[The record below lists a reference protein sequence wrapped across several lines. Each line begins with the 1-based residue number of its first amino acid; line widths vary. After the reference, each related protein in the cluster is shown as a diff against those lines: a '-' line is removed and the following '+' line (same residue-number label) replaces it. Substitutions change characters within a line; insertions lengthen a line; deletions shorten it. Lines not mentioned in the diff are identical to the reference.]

1 MQSHKRYVS
10 AQLLSLLLQYLED
23 QPEALRALLDKTGLR
38 PDGEFDPHTRISV
51 DAVCETVSALSSRLN
66 LQNGLRL
73 AQRPGPYRNN
83 TLLMSILSHCGTL
96 DKAVEK
102 LAQYH
107 DIASDSIRLRLRR
120 GADGAALEWQ
130 ADLPL
135 DRQTERI
142 FVEAAVAASVEMFR
156 ELTAGQARPACVR
169 FAYPAPPDPAEY
181 ESFFRCPVLFER
193 EQTSVTLDFSTLR
206 LPIAM
211 SDANLLSVLEEYAGA
226 LLRDVNGEL
235 RDQVY
240 KFIRES
246 ILRGQDTSAGTAARR
261 FAMSVRTLQ
270 SRLHAEGAS
279 YRGLLESAKKDIAIQ
294 ALRQGKLPL
303 YDIAFLLG
311 YSEQSA
317 FNHAYKRWTGQSPR
331 QSLKRR

>member
-1 MQSHKRYVS
+1 MQNHKRYIS
-10 AQLLSLLLQYLED
+10 AQLLSMLFAFLED
-23 QPEALRALLDKTGLR
+23 QPEALRALLAKTGA
-38 PDGEFDPHTRISV
+38 PPGEAFDPQARISV
-51 DAVCETVSALSSRLN
+51 DAVCAAVSALRGRLN
-66 LQNGLRL
+66 LQNGLCL
-73 AQRPGPYRNN
+73 ARQPGLYRNN

-107 DIASDSIRLRLRR
+107 DIASDSIRLLLTR
-120 GADGAALEWQ
+120 GANGVALAWQ

-142 FVEAAVAASVEMFR
+142 FVEAAVAASVLIFR

-169 FAYPAPPDPAEY
+169 FSYPAPPDTADY
-181 ESFFRCPVLFER
+181 EAFFHCPVLFAQEH
-193 EQTSVTLDFSTLR
+193 TGITLDSSTLR

-211 SDANLLSVLEEYAGA
+211 SDAKLLSVLEEYAGT
-226 LLRDVNGEL
+226 LLRDADGEL

-240 KFIRES
+240 SFVRES
-246 ILRGQDTSAGTAARR
+246 VLRGQDIGVQAAARR
-261 FAMSVRTLQ
+261 FAISVRTLQ
-270 SRLHAEGAS
+270 SRLRADGTS
-279 YRGLLESAKKDIAIQ
+279 YRAIVETAKKDIAVQ
-294 ALRQGKLPL
+294 SLRQGKLPL

-317 FNHAYKRWTGQSPR
+317 FNHAYKRWTGFSPR
-331 QSLKRR
+331 QHLKRL